1 MKNVPF
7 PKSWISSE
15 LFEEW
20 VKEIGQ
26 DFGAQKSKITLII
39 DNFPV
44 HPEVPTLDWVEVIFL
59 PPNTTSITKPTDQGV
74 MRFLKAKY
82 RSLAV

>member
-7 PKSWISSE
+7 HYREQPKSWISSE

-20 VKEIGQ
+20 VKEIAQ
-26 DFGAQKSKITLII
+26 NFGAQKSKIALII

-44 HPEVPTLDWVEVIFL
+44 HPEVPTLEW
-59 PPNTTSITKPTDQGV
+59 
-74 MRFLKAKY
+74 Y
-82 RSLAV
+82 